1 MNKGFLPVS
10 KADMEQLHK
19 KSCVI
24 ATGGG
29 VVTREKNYLPLKQNG
44 IIIFIN
50 RDAEKLPT
58 KNRPLSQLHGVKELY
73 EKRMPLYRQ
82 FAHIEVDGNGTVEE
96 VVEKIIEEI
105 NKL

>member
-1 MNKGFLPVS
+1 MV
-10 KADMEQLHK
+10 
-19 KSCVI
+19 
-24 ATGGG
+24 
-29 VVTREKNYLPLKQNG
+29 
-44 IIIFIN
+44 FIN

-96 VVEKIIEEI
+96 VAAIIIKEI
-105 NKL
+105 NKI